1 MFAAPQ
7 DLPRE
12 VTSGQPDDALLR
24 GLTRYL
30 SSMSLTVRVLDQGF
44 VQRIQELGEQMTQ
57 QPEDAATGRNKTT
70 GQVVETLQTKHP
82 QSTNISL
89 DSGIRLKSSV
99 SY

>member
-1 MFAAPQ
+1 MPFYVGAFWEYPFILSSKYKLVFAAPQ

-70 GQVVETLQTKHP
+70 GQVV
-82 QSTNISL
+82 
-89 DSGIRLKSSV
+89 
-99 SY
+99 